1 MLLFIKRNIKA
12 LIGAFLGV
20 AYVVILICIFLSIG
34 CSSIQKDINPDKE
47 VIKDLKQVI
56 KSGVLNA
63 VTGDSDDV
71 IIKKSAA
78 LDAVNKSLL
87 TIKSRAEPEKE
98 SSLDK
103 IFNIGILFII
113 GIVLLI
119 IYKALKF
126 VGG

>member
-1 MLLFIKRNIKA
+1 MSFIKRNIKA

-34 CSSIQKDINPDKE
+34 CGTIQKDFSPDKE

-56 KSGVLNA
+56 KSGVLS
-63 VTGDSDDV
+63 VVPGDSDDV
-71 IIKKSAA
+71 KFKKSAA

-103 IFNIGILFII
+103 IFNIGVLII
-113 GIVLLI
+113 IIIVLLF
-119 IYKALKF
+119 IYKVFKS